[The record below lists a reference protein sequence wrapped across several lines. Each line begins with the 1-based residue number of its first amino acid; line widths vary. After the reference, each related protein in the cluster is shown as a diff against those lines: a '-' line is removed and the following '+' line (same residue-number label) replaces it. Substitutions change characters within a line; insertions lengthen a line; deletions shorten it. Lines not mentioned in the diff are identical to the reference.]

1 MKNISGRL
9 ANRAETQP
17 QRKDKKMLAI
27 FLSLKI
33 EIAEAIIDG
42 WSIRSI
48 WQLLKDEN
56 KIECG
61 YVRFIRICNKHGIN
75 KECLTPEKISILKEG
90 FLSINTSKSSSSSN
104 RDSSIEVFNYKPAAD
119 IKDLI

>member
-9 ANRAETQP
+9 ANHAETQP
-17 QRKDKKMLAI
+17 YKKDKKILAV

-75 KECLTPEKISILKEG
+75 KKCLTPEKISLLKEG
-90 FLSINTSKSSSSSN
+90 FHNIKASKPASSN
-104 RDSSIEVFNYKPAAD
+104 NIDPSIEGFNYKPAAD

>member
-1 MKNISGRL
+1 
-9 ANRAETQP
+9 QP
-17 QRKDKKMLAI
+17 YRKDKKMLAV

-75 KECLTPEKISILKEG
+75 KECLTPEKMSLLKEG
-90 FLSINTSKSSSSSN
+90 FHSIKTSKSASSSN
-104 RDSSIEVFNYKPAAD
+104 IDSSIERCNYRPTAD
-119 IKDLI
+119 IK